1 MKKDLL
7 MIDSSAEKAD
17 IKRDDR
23 KKKKDDMPNSKYPF
37 KAKVKEGINLLR
49 IRKDPNATAP
59 ITGFIPEKSEVTVT
73 EDYGD
78 GKWYYIETVN
88 EGRTVMGFV
97 KAEFIAV
104 K

>member
-7 MIDSSAEKAD
+7 IIDSSAEKAD

-37 KAKVKEGINLLR
+37 EATIKKGVNLLR
-49 IRKDPNATAP
+49 VRKDPSITAP
-59 ITGFIPEKSEVTVT
+59 ITCFIPENTEVTVLNDCN
-73 EDYGD
+73 E
-78 GKWYYIETVN
+78 KWYYIKTVN
-88 EGRTVMGFV
+88 EDQTVMGFV
-97 KAEFIAV
+97 KAEFVAV